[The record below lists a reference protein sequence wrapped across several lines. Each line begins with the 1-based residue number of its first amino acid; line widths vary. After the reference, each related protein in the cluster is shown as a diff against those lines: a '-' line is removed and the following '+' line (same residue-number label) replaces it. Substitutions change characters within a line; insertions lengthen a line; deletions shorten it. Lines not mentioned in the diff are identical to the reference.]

1 MFLLGRARDE
11 GEVEVQQWRLQVS
24 FVGGFVLVLAGGFG
38 SFWLGWVLIWGFLWC
53 FVKALGEEDQGGE
66 GPEQAEEA
74 TERVLR
80 VHVSLRSVGFCV
92 SGSPFEVVL
101 GVLIDLGVLFFAG
114 SSSGRTTRRSTPT
127 SSRSR
132 W

>member
-1 MFLLGRARDE
+1 MATPGEFCWWFCACAR
-11 GEVEVQQWRLQVS
+11 GWFR
-24 FVGGFVLVLAGGFG
+24 FVLVGLGFD
-38 SFWLGWVLIWGFLWC
+38 LGFFLWC

-92 SGSPFEVVL
+92 GGSPFEVVL
-101 GVLIDLGVLFFAG
+101 GVLIDLWVLVSAG